1 MRKDYTQQLFDER
14 KEMLSRIDDLSHDE
28 MRELID
34 IEMTLVD
41 KGFSVESHEDLWI
54 EMQGGE
60 IPQF

>member
-1 MRKDYTQQLFDER
+1 
-14 KEMLSRIDDLSHDE
+14 MLSRIDDLSHDE